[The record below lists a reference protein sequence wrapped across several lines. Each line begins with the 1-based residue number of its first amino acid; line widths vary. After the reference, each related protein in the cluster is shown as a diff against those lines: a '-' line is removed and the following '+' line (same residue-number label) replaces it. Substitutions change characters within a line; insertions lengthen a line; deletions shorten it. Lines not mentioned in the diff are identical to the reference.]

1 MGSSWGI
8 WSYLSQSNDSA
19 DMIPVEDRYKFCDDL
34 SFMELINLVN
44 IGIEDYDVKTHV
56 PNNIPVHNQIIRAD
70 KLKSQQYIQEISDWT
85 DRNKMVLNIKKTKN
99 MIINFTNNY
108 QFTTSLNIKG
118 QSLDIVNEHK
128 VLGTW
133 LTSDL
138 KWDLNTDKIVKSANI
153 AMKKLQSASKFIKD
167 RNILKQIYMIYIRSI
182 LEKSAAV
189 WHSSLTQNNVE
200 MLERVQKSSMRTI
213 FGKKYESYEDSL
225 NQLKLDTLE
234 VRREKL
240 CLSLAKK
247 SLQLEKF
254 KQLFPLNMNRQTRN
268 SNKFIVRKCRTERHK
283 NSSIPFMQTL
293 LNKHFNQ
300 EQQTYKQLTASLFSP
315 YYLCASELQSGCRLI
330 AAENLTCK

>member
-34 SFMELINLVN
+34 SFIELINLVN

-118 QSLDIVNEHK
+118 QSLEIVNEHK

-200 MLERVQKSSMRTI
+200 MLAPWHI
-213 FGKKYESYEDSL
+213 SL
-225 NQLKLDTLE
+225 VL
-234 VRREKL
+234 
-240 CLSLAKK
+240 
-247 SLQLEKF
+247 
-254 KQLFPLNMNRQTRN
+254 
-268 SNKFIVRKCRTERHK
+268 
-283 NSSIPFMQTL
+283 
-293 LNKHFNQ
+293 
-300 EQQTYKQLTASLFSP
+300 
-315 YYLCASELQSGCRLI
+315 
-330 AAENLTCK
+330 

>member
-1 MGSSWGI
+1 M
-8 WSYLSQSNDSA
+8 
-19 DMIPVEDRYKFCDDL
+19 
-34 SFMELINLVN
+34 N

-56 PNNIPVHNQIIRAD
+56 PNNIPVHNQIIRAE

-85 DRNKMVLNIKKTKN
+85 DSNKMVLNIKKTKN

-118 QSLDIVNEHK
+118 QSLEIVNEHK

-133 LTSDL
+133 LSSDL

-153 AMKKLQSASKFIKD
+153 AMKKLQSASKFVKD

-213 FGKKYESYEDSL
+213 FGNKYESYEDSL

-254 KQLFPLNMNRQTRN
+254 KQLFPLNMNRHTRN

-300 EQQTYKQLTASLFSP
+300 EHQTYKQLTASLFPPVYS
-315 YYLCASELQSGCRLI
+315 CASELQSGYRLI
-330 AAENLTCK
+330 ADRKFNL

>member
-1 MGSSWGI
+1 MS
-8 WSYLSQSNDSA
+8 
-19 DMIPVEDRYKFCDDL
+19 V
-34 SFMELINLVN
+34 
-44 IGIEDYDVKTHV
+44 
-56 PNNIPVHNQIIRAD
+56 
-70 KLKSQQYIQEISDWT
+70 
-85 DRNKMVLNIKKTKN
+85 
-99 MIINFTNNY
+99 
-108 QFTTSLNIKG
+108 KG

-133 LTSDL
+133 ISSDL

-268 SNKFIVRKCRTERHK
+268 SNKFMVRKCRTERHK

-300 EQQTYKQLTASLFSP
+300 EHETYKQLTASLFSP

-330 AAENLTCK
+330 AAENLTYK